1 MTKKSALPTLQIR
14 LLQRPKHPGA
24 PTLLFLSSA
33 ALRVADATRILKQH
47 VQTSDKEKSKA
58 GEVAKLFGKHFKL
71 EEHANYLRRTKIAAG
86 VGTPGRVGKL
96 LCDTDSLSL
105 TALTH
110 IILDTTYQ
118 DAKKR
123 TIFDIPETRSEIF
136 KLIFGNDGMRKA
148 LKSGKIELVFF

>member
-1 MTKKSALPTLQIR
+1 
-14 LLQRPKHPGA
+14 
-24 PTLLFLSSA
+24 
-33 ALRVADATRILKQH
+33 
-47 VQTSDKEKSKA
+47 
-58 GEVAKLFGKHFKL
+58 
-71 EEHANYLRRTKIAAG
+71 
-86 VGTPGRVGKL
+86 L